1 MKIKNKDL
9 DQAIADTM
17 GVISNINFMQEA
29 LENLEKRMSYMQYQ
43 LIEFK
48 RKQREKDER

>member
-9 DQAIADTM
+9 DQMIADAQ
-17 GVISNINFMQEA
+17 GVIVHIQGMQEA
-29 LENLEKRMSYMQYQ
+29 LDALEKRMSFLQYQ

-48 RKQREKDER
+48 RNGKGGKA

>member
-9 DQAIADTM
+9 DQMIVDAQ
-17 GVISNINFMQEA
+17 GVIVHIHGMQEA
-29 LENLEKRMSYMQYQ
+29 LDALEKRMSFLQYQ

-48 RKQREKDER
+48 KAGKGGKA

>member
-9 DQAIADTM
+9 DQAIVDAQ
-17 GVISNINFMQEA
+17 GVLIHINYMREA
-29 LENLEKRMSYMQYQ
+29 LDALEKRMEYMQYQ

-48 RKQREKDER
+48 KAGKGGKA

>member
-9 DQAIADTM
+9 DQAIVDAQ
-17 GVISNINFMQEA
+17 GVIIHINYMREA
-29 LENLEKRMSYMQYQ
+29 LDALEKRMEYMQYQ

-48 RKQREKDER
+48 RNEKGGKA